1 MLERPPL
8 SPKRDFTET
17 LGPLPLPPGRTVGDA
32 LEAEIGEVAHHVMV
46 QGLLE
51 AVHGL
56 VAVLNTNRQIVAL
69 NDSLLEA
76 VAGGRLRAVLGLRL
90 GEALHCPH
98 ALSAPGGCGTTEY
111 CHSCGAAIAQ
121 VVALTRD
128 VPSEQLCAID
138 VANGEAAPTHVFL
151 RVRVS
156 PMPLAGHRY
165 LLLFLEDVSQEQRA
179 ALLEQA
185 FLHDLSNTAMG
196 LSAGIHLITH
206 GPRDVDPVLSAEI
219 VHLSERLTREIE
231 LHRCLVHSALGQF
244 TPRASEVS
252 VARVF
257 SDLAAALN
265 HHPSRKGR
273 FIVFDPPPVGLVVC
287 VDFIILQRI
296 LTNMLLNA
304 LEATGEGREIRL
316 CCSREAAGVRFCVW
330 NPDRIPETVVPRIF
344 QRNFSTKGKLGRG
357 LGTYAMKLL
366 GEEVLGGRVWFETG
380 EEQGTRF
387 FLELKS

>member
-1 MLERPPL
+1 
-8 SPKRDFTET
+8 
-17 LGPLPLPPGRTVGDA
+17 
-32 LEAEIGEVAHHVMV
+32 MV
-46 QGLLE
+46 QGLLD
-51 AVHGL
+51 AVQGL
-56 VAVLNTNRQIVAL
+56 VAVLNANRQIVAL
-69 NDSLLEA
+69 NDRLLEA

-98 ALSAPGGCGTTEY
+98 ALNAPGGCGTSEY

-128 VPSEQLCAID
+128 HPCEQLCAID
-138 VANGEAAPTHVFL
+138 LSNGEAPPTHVFL

-206 GPRDVDPVLSAEI
+206 GGRDVDPVLSSEI

-231 LHRCLVHSALGQF
+231 LHRCLVHAAMGQF
-244 TPRASEVS
+244 TPRSAEVPIT
-252 VARVF
+252 RVF

-273 FIVFDPPPVGLVVC
+273 FISFDPPPSGLVLC

-304 LEATGEGREIRL
+304 LEATGEGRDIRL
-316 CCSREAAGVRFCVW
+316 SCAREGARVRFIVW

-366 GEEVLGGRVWFETG
+366 GEEVLGGRVWFETDK
-380 EEQGTRF
+380 EQGTRF
-387 FLELKS
+387 FLELKC